1 VNTRFY
7 FDGVKDKYVEF
18 KEVFSRDAKK
28 TGMIMV
34 SLCTE
39 ITPVSG
45 PKVIT
50 TKVLSSAAM
59 THLPFANDFIYKI
72 VDGIEEFEDSRDYQ
86 VFITHL
92 KMLMVHYRKFFA
104 KDPAL

>member
-1 VNTRFY
+1 MNTRFY

-18 KEVFSRDAKK
+18 REVFSRDAKK

-50 TKVLSSAAM
+50 TKVLTSASM
-59 THLPFANDFIYKI
+59 TMKPKINDFIYRAI
-72 VDGIEEFEDSRDYQ
+72 DEMVDFEESRDYKI
-86 VFITHL
+86 FITHL

-104 KDPAL
+104 KEPAL